1 MGGGSRHPSTRHVV
15 FLWLMVVFRQNFRRA
30 ATSVVVGETM
40 LVRAQTLGQDGPILG
55 RSGER

>member
-1 MGGGSRHPSTRHVV
+1 
-15 FLWLMVVFRQNFRRA
+15 MVVFRQNFRRA